1 MSTELKSMHMGQ
13 ITSFFIPNVTL
24 VGEGCS
30 KEIPARLK
38 NIGGTKPLI
47 VTDQGIVKAGIL
59 KQIAGVL
66 DAAKMKY
73 AIFDQTV
80 PNPTDKNVD
89 AAFAM
94 YKKEKCDSIITLGG
108 GSSHDCGKGVG
119 FLAGNGGK
127 IHDYEGVDKSSK
139 PFPPYVAV
147 NTTAGTASEMTRFCI
162 ITDTSRKVKMAIVDW
177 RCTPGVAIDDP
188 LLMMGMPPALTAAT
202 GMDALTH
209 AVEAYVSTAATPMTD
224 ACAEKAMEFINR
236 YLRRA
241 VANGQDKEAREGMC
255 YAQYLAGMA
264 FNNASLGHVH
274 AMAHQ
279 LGGFYDLPHGECNA
293 ILLPYV
299 SEYNRIATRRRF
311 GRIARIL
318 GEITDGL
325 SADEASKKAI
335 AAINTLSQDVGI
347 PAGLKA
353 LGKKYGKEVKEED
366 IPTMTGNAQKD
377 ACGLTNPRTMT
388 DAAVAAIYKAAM

>member
-1 MSTELKSMHMGQ
+1 MSTDVKSMHMGQ

-38 NIGGTKPLI
+38 SIGGTKPLI

-59 KQIAGVL
+59 KQITDIL
-66 DAAKMKY
+66 DNAKMPY
-73 AIFDQTV
+73 AVFDQTV
-80 PNPTDKNVD
+80 PNPQDKNVD
-89 AAFAM
+89 AAFEV
-94 YKKEKCDSIITLGG
+94 YKKEKCDSLITLGG

-119 FLAGNGGK
+119 FLAGNGGR
-127 IHDYEGVDKSSK
+127 IHDYEGVDKSTK

-162 ITDTSRKVKMAIVDW
+162 ITDTSRKVKMCIVDW
-177 RCTPGVAIDDP
+177 RCTPSVAIDDP
-188 LLMMGMPPALTAAT
+188 LLMMGMPPALTAST
-202 GMDALTH
+202 GMDAL
-209 AVEAYVSTAATPMTD
+209 TD
-224 ACAEKAMEFINR
+224 ACAEKAIEYINR

-241 VANGQDKEAREGMC
+241 VANGRDKEAREGMC

-293 ILLPYV
+293 ILLPHV
-299 SEYNRIATRRRF
+299 CQYNLISSRRRF
-311 GRIARIL
+311 ARVARLL
-318 GEITDGL
+318 GERTDGL
-325 SADEASKKAI
+325 SPTDASQKAI
-335 AAINTLSQDVGI
+335 TAINILSKDVGI
-347 PAGLKA
+347 PLICQFHKYLMVFCSVIVPGEQSRTAGRFHA
-353 LGKKYGKEVKEED
+353 PD
-366 IPTMTGNAQKD
+366 AHAIAQRRII
-377 ACGLTNPRTMT
+377 LHSPVSE
-388 DAAVAAIYKAAM
+388 AVQHGVAF